1 VIIMRIFTLLL
12 MCISIG
18 FGSENPDGV
27 PKGAVA
33 ISPIEYRFKDTKGKT
48 WIYRQTPFGYSK
60 SEEKAAA
67 VSNGGETPT
76 PFGASV
82 KAAPAEEPRAN
93 APNPFGSYDASRND
107 SRNGAE
113 APAKTDTDPAIT
125 AKEDGDSIRF
135 EKSSPFGSYKWT
147 RKKNELNTEEQEAWD
162 RQRSNTTTTR
172 TGSK

>member
-1 VIIMRIFTLLL
+1 MRILTLLL

-33 ISPIEYRFKDTKGKT
+33 ISPVEYRFKDTKGKT

-60 SEEKAAA
+60 SEEKPAA
-67 VSNGGETPT
+67 VSNAGETPT

-82 KAAPAEEPRAN
+82 KAGPAEEPPVN
-93 APNPFGSYDASRND
+93 APTPFGSRN
-107 SRNGAE
+107 RAE
-113 APAKTDTDPAIT
+113 APAKTDTDAGIT
-125 AKEDGDSIRF
+125 AKEAGDSIRF
-135 EKSSPFGSYKWT
+135 EKATPFGSYKWT

-162 RQRSNTTTTR
+162 RQRSNTTTR